1 MPTHRKII
9 IDTDCGIDDAVAI
22 MIAVAYKEI
31 EILGITTVSGNTDIE
46 NVNKN
51 VLRLLRFLG
60 KDNIPV
66 FRGASLPL
74 IQGPVRCKDV
84 HGENGF
90 GNIEL
95 PRTSQ
100 KIEKLSAP
108 QGLYELLKKNPG
120 LTIITI
126 GPLTNIAILINLF
139 PKAKDYIGQII
150 SMGGAIDKGNVTRFA
165 EFNFFADPEAI
176 QLVID
181 SNIPL
186 TIIPWDPI
194 FQVVFSEKELKNLVP
209 GNNRIGKLFLD
220 LQKLPLAYAE
230 KYFGMR
236 VTSFPDPIT
245 MAYIIDEEIAESEI
259 KGNMKIE
266 LNQNTLRGA
275 SVWVEGERLK
285 IITKINK
292 SRFIDILSKIFEI
305 K

>member
-1 MPTHRKII
+1 VSTLRKII

-22 MIAVAYKEI
+22 MMAVACKEI

-51 VLRLLRFLG
+51 VLRLLKFLG

-66 FRGASLPL
+66 FKGASLPL
-74 IQGPVRCKDV
+74 IQKPVRCKEV

-95 PRTSQ
+95 PWTSQ

-108 QGLYELLKKNPG
+108 QGLCEILQRNQD
-120 LTIITI
+120 LTVVTL

-139 PKAKDYIGQII
+139 PEVKDYIGQII

-176 QLVID
+176 QLVIN
-181 SNIPL
+181 SNISL
-186 TIIPWDPI
+186 TIVPWDPI
-194 FQVVFSEKELKNLVP
+194 FQVVFSEEELKDLVP
-209 GNNRIGKLFLD
+209 ENNRIGRLFLD
-220 LQKLPLAYAE
+220 LQKLPLAYTE
-230 KYFGMR
+230 KFFGMR

-259 KGNMKIE
+259 KGNLKIE

-275 SVWVEGERLK
+275 SVWIEGERLK
-285 IITKINK
+285 LITKINK
-292 SRFIDILSKIFEI
+292 SRFVDILSKIFEI

>member
-1 MPTHRKII
+1 MSTLRKII

-22 MIAVAYKEI
+22 MMAVACKEI

-51 VLRLLRFLG
+51 VLRLLKFLG

-66 FRGASLPL
+66 FKGASLPL
-74 IQGPVRCKDV
+74 IQKPVRCKEV

-95 PRTSQ
+95 PWTSQ

-108 QGLYELLKKNPG
+108 QGLCEILQRNQD
-120 LTIITI
+120 LTVVTL

-139 PKAKDYIGQII
+139 PEVKDYIGQII

-176 QLVID
+176 QLVIN
-181 SNIPL
+181 SNISL
-186 TIIPWDPI
+186 TIVPWDPI
-194 FQVVFSEKELKNLVP
+194 FQVVFSEEELKDLVP
-209 GNNRIGKLFLD
+209 ENNRIGRLFLD
-220 LQKLPLAYAE
+220 LQKLPLAYTE
-230 KYFGMR
+230 KFFGMR

-259 KGNMKIE
+259 KGNLKIE

-275 SVWVEGERLK
+275 SVWIEGERLK
-285 IITKINK
+285 LITKINK
-292 SRFIDILSKIFEI
+292 SRFVDILSKIFEI

>member
-1 MPTHRKII
+1 VSTLRKII

-22 MIAVAYKEI
+22 MMAVDCKEI

-51 VLRLLRFLG
+51 VLRLLKFLG

-66 FRGASLPL
+66 FKGASLPL
-74 IQGPVRCKDV
+74 IQKPVRCKEV

-95 PRTSQ
+95 PWTSQ

-108 QGLYELLKKNPG
+108 QGLCEILQRNQD
-120 LTIITI
+120 LTVVTL

-139 PKAKDYIGQII
+139 PEVKDYIGQII

-176 QLVID
+176 QLVIN
-181 SNIPL
+181 SNISL
-186 TIIPWDPI
+186 TIVPWDPI
-194 FQVVFSEKELKNLVP
+194 FQVVFSEEELKDLVP
-209 GNNRIGKLFLD
+209 ENNRIGRLFLD
-220 LQKLPLAYAE
+220 LQKLPLAYTE
-230 KYFGMR
+230 KFFGMR

-259 KGNMKIE
+259 KGNLKIE

-275 SVWVEGERLK
+275 SVWIEGERLK
-285 IITKINK
+285 LITKINK
-292 SRFIDILSKIFEI
+292 SRFVDILSKIFEI